1 MSGYVRELTEE
12 EKKRIKNVIKGM
24 RADELICA
32 VSVIPTTVLSAELER
47 RDAYV
52 SATLTNIR
60 MILDSETQNSS
71 IVECQN
77 IIRAIRSI
85 VK

>member
-1 MSGYVRELTEE
+1 MNGYVRELTEE
-12 EKKRIKNVIKGM
+12 EKIRIKNVIKGM

-71 IVECQN
+71 IVDCQK
-77 IIRAIRSI
+77 IIRAIRAI

>member
-1 MSGYVRELTEE
+1 MNGYVRELTEE
-12 EKKRIKNVIKGM
+12 EKTRIKNVIKGM

-71 IVECQN
+71 IVDCQK
-77 IIRAIRSI
+77 IIRAIRAI

>member
-1 MSGYVRELTEE
+1 MNGYIRELTEE
-12 EKKRIKNVIKGM
+12 EKTRIKNVIKGL
-24 RADELICA
+24 RADELLCA
-32 VSVIPTTVLSAELER
+32 VSVIPTTVLAGELER

-60 MILDSETQNSS
+60 AILETEKPDTS

>member
-12 EKKRIKNVIKGM
+12 EKKRIRNVIKGM
-24 RADELICA
+24 RADELIFA
-32 VSVIPTTVLSAELER
+32 VSVIPTTMLSAELER